1 MRYRLTLALGALAL
15 AACSDYGYDA
25 AVNPG
30 VMPGDTPGAVYTLT
44 NRPTGNEL
52 VVFHRAVDGTLTG
65 VDTVGTGGSGT
76 GAGLSSAGS
85 LVLTED
91 NRFLL
96 AVNAASNDISV
107 FSLAPDPVLV
117 DLVDADGE
125 LPVSIAVRGRLVYVL
140 NAGESHI
147 SAFTLS
153 PNGRLTLIPGSRRE
167 LSGENAGG
175 AQIAFS
181 PDGKFLVVTER
192 LTNVIDV
199 FAVNADGTASAA
211 IRQESAGET
220 PFGFDFSNDGTLVV
234 SEAFGGAADASATSS
249 YDVSNEG
256 ELLAITKSLGTTETA
271 ACWVVISN
279 DGRFAYVAN
288 TGSSSVTGYAIA
300 PDGSLTLLDE
310 DGVTGETGGGGT
322 DIAISENGQFV
333 YVLAH
338 TANAVTG
345 FRRRAD
351 GSLEKVTTGGGLP
364 SGSIGLVAR

>member
-1 MRYRLTLALGALAL
+1 MRYHLTLALGALAL

-25 AVNPG
+25 PVNPR
-30 VMPGDTPGAVYTLT
+30 VTPGDPPGAVYTLT

-52 VVFHRAVDGTLTG
+52 IVFRRAVDGTLTV
-65 VDTVGTGGSGT
+65 VDTVPTGGIGT

-96 AVNAASNDISV
+96 AVNAASDDISV
-107 FSLAPDPVLV
+107 FSLTPDPVVV
-117 DLVDADGE
+117 DLVDSDGE

-147 SAFTLS
+147 SGFNLG
-153 PNGRLTLIPGSRRE
+153 PDGQLTLIAGSRRE

-181 PDGKFLVVTER
+181 PDGRFLVVTER

-199 FAVNADGTASAA
+199 FALNADGTASAA
-211 IRQESAGET
+211 IPQESAGET

-249 YDVSNEG
+249 YDLVNEG

-288 TGSSSVTGYAIA
+288 TGSSSVSGYAVA

-322 DIAISENGQFV
+322 DIAISANGQFL

-351 GSLEKVTTGGGLP
+351 GTLEKVTTGGGLP
-364 SGSIGLVAR
+364 SGAIGLVAR